1 MGRIDNRTV
10 LTDAVAQFQAEVQR
24 LALAAVR
31 AIIQQELERRPAE
44 PELAAQRKRKP
55 GPKPRRKGGQ
65 PTARQ
70 LELAMPKAS
79 EPQLELPLVRSA
91 ASDTA
96 GDGDAATEAGGQR
109 PPGDAGDGAAGEGTQ
124 AAAPVSPGSR
134 KRVPWTRDTIV
145 SELATWMLSGTA
157 IDAQFMTR
165 HGPRGLVAAIRRI
178 FGRFDAAMNVAALHV
193 SKLYPDGPPSRRMS

>member
-1 MGRIDNRTV
+1 MGRIENRTV
-10 LTDAVAQFQAEVQR
+10 LTDAVAQFQAEVQS

-55 GPKPRRKGGQ
+55 GPKPRRKVGQ
-65 PTARQ
+65 PAVRQ
-70 LELAMPKAS
+70 LELAMPKPS

-91 ASDTA
+91 GSDAA
-96 GDGDAATEAGGQR
+96 GDGDAATEGGGQR
-109 PPGDAGDGAAGEGTQ
+109 PPGDAPDGAAGAQE
-124 AAAPVSPGSR
+124 AAPVSPGSR
-134 KRVPWTRDTIV
+134 KRVPWTRDSIV